1 MEIQEIKDLVP
12 IEWANRPVLLTKQVA
27 DAYGTTT
34 ECISHNFCEN
44 KEQFKEGE
52 HYFKL
57 TGAALREFKKECRN
71 SAIVPPFSKMA
82 NCLYLW
88 TKEGCVRHCKMLNT
102 KEAWAVFDMLERFYF
117 GVIRGEVPAPEV
129 PTTPAPNDS
138 EEADTLAIRIK
149 KQFDCPTDLA
159 VVYALLMS
167 NFTVKLGM
175 TKDLTDR
182 IKQLKAE
189 TKLDTL
195 DFASTP
201 FMPRDQAAA
210 LEQYLL
216 DKFSAYSLGGEFFD
230 VRFLSVKAALAK
242 KFVEIIHVE
251 LQ

>member
-102 KEAWAVFDMLERFYF
+102 KEAWEVFDALERFYF
-117 GVIRGEVPAPEV
+117 AAINPAPLA
-129 PTTPAPNDS
+129 PATTDQN
-138 EEADTLAIRIK
+138 EELIRLQNQIAK
-149 KQFDCPTDLA
+149 PCTNLA
-159 VVYALLMS
+159 VVYVLLMG
-167 NFTVKLGM
+167 NGTVKIGM

-182 IKQLKAE
+182 IQQIQVE
-189 TKLDTL
+189 SGIRVL
-195 DFASTP
+195 DFRSTR
-201 FMPRDQAAA
+201 FMPREEAAA
-210 LEQYLL
+210 LEEALKEKYAA
-216 DKFSAYSLGGEFFD
+216 DCLGGEFFD
-230 VRFLSVKAALAK
+230 VRFLDVAAQL
-242 KFVEIIHVE
+242 
-251 LQ
+251 